1 MPFLQTNKFSISFQF
16 KKVIMKYL
24 FISLILF
31 AANKCAAQNVGI
43 GTTTPIARLHVADS
57 SVLFT
62 GPIAVPA
69 TTTYLPPAQ
78 GAGTRMMWYPQ
89 KAAFRVGNAL
99 GNEWD
104 FNNIGI
110 GSFASGVGSKA
121 SGEGSTSMGYG
132 SNASGDY
139 STAMG
144 YFNLA
149 SGEGSTSM
157 GYGSIASDNYS
168 TAMGFVTTAS
178 GYSSTAM
185 GYSTAASGSSSTA
198 MGRNTTASSSF
209 ATAMGVSTA
218 ASGPGSTAMGNNTT
232 ASGSSSTAMGRN
244 TTAKSYAEVAIDS
257 NNTDYT
263 PLSTTN
269 WNVGDRLFTIGNGA
283 NNSAT
288 SDAMVVLK
296 NGNTGL
302 GTSTPTARLHV
313 ADSSVLFT
321 GPATVPATTTY
332 LPPAQGAGTRMMWYP
347 QKAAFRAGTVD
358 GSQWDFND
366 IGLNSFASGT
376 NTTASGDYSTA
387 MGFGTKAS
395 GVGSTAM
402 GFGTKASGFGSTAMG
417 LGITAKSFFET
428 AIGSNNTDYTPLS
441 ETGWN
446 VGDRLFTIGNGA
458 NFNAQSDAMVV
469 LKNGNTGI
477 GTSNPTYKLHIG
489 NSNAGL
495 RIEGPALSGSGGSA
509 LNIGGSGDVV
519 VDAFGIVGGRFLIKE
534 NGNVGINKIN
544 PAYKLDVGGD
554 INASGQV
561 RVNGIALT
569 SDARFKQNIIT
580 LPNALNN
587 LLQLRGT
594 NYFFNTNAF
603 PERNFS
609 TDKQMGVIAQEVE
622 KVFPELVN
630 TDKDGYKSVNYVGLI
645 PVMIESI
652 KELKKEIDEL
662 KQKIK

>member
-1 MPFLQTNKFSISFQF
+1 MPFLQTNQFSISFQF

-57 SVLFT
+57 NVLFT
-62 GPIAVPA
+62 GPTTVPS

-89 KAAFRVGNAL
+89 KAAFRVGNVD
-99 GNEWD
+99 GTQWD
-104 FNNIGI
+104 FNDIGKY
-110 GSFASGVGSKA
+110 SFASGANTTA
-121 SGEGSTSMGYG
+121 SD
-132 SNASGDY
+132 DY

-144 YFNLA
+144 YFTQA
-149 SGEGSTSM
+149 SG
-157 GYGSIASDNYS
+157 IIS
-168 TAMGFVTTAS
+168 TAMGF
-178 GYSSTAM
+178 GI
-185 GYSTAASGSSSTA
+185 
-198 MGRNTTASSSF
+198 
-209 ATAMGVSTA
+209 
-218 ASGPGSTAMGNNTT
+218 
-232 ASGSSSTAMGRN
+232 
-244 TTAKSYAEVAIDS
+244 TAKSFFETAIGS

-263 PLSTTN
+263 PLSATS
-269 WNVGDRLFTIGNGA
+269 WNAGDRLFTIGNGENFNA
-283 NNSAT
+283 Q
-288 SDAMVVLK
+288 SDAMIVLK
-296 NGNTGL
+296 NGDVGIGSAVPSSYGHGGTNRVLEVRNYEPAAGNNIQSHLILSSTGSIGALGGVTWASTSLFGEQRTGFIGNTFETANRTRLTFYARNDAGDL
-302 GTSTPTARLHV
+302 GEKFYVSGNGTAWLAGNVGIGTTTPVARLHV

-321 GPATVPATTTY
+321 GPTTVPSTTTY

-347 QKAAFRAGTVD
+347 QKAAFRAGTVS
-358 GSQWDFND
+358 GSQWDFNNV
-366 IGLNSFASGT
+366 GRYSFASGLD
-376 NTTASGDYSTA
+376 NTASADYTTA
-387 MGFGTKAS
+387 MGVYTKAS
-395 GVGSTAM
+395 GLASTAIGVGSTA
-402 GFGTKASGFGSTAMG
+402 
-417 LGITAKSFFET
+417 KSFGEI
-428 AIGSNNTDYTPLS
+428 AIGANNTDYTPTS
-441 ETGWN
+441 VSAWSST
-446 VGDRLFTIGNGA
+446 DRLFVIGNG
-458 NFNAQSDAMVV
+458 NGTLPSTSSNAMVI

-477 GTSNPTYKLHIG
+477 GISNPTYKLHIG
-489 NSNAGL
+489 NSNSGL

-509 LNIGGSGDVV
+509 LNIGSAGDVV
-519 VDAFGIVGGRFLIKE
+519 VDANGTVGGRFLIKE
-534 NGNVGINKIN
+534 TGNVGIGKNN
-544 PAYKLDVGGD
+544 PLYKLDVGGD

-561 RVNGIALT
+561 RANGIALS
-569 SDARFKQNIIT
+569 SDVRFKQNIIT

-609 TDKQMGVIAQEVE
+609 SDKQMGVIAQEVE
-622 KVFPELVN
+622 KIYPELVS